1 MLMGKN
7 EYLDGENLEWQERLF
22 RLRKKYRETPPG
34 FREAEEEEKS
44 LRDLRRIRK
53 EYEERKK
60 YRIRSGYRALQECF
74 VGRERY
80 LTRIEEILAQGGDW
94 IDIGGYSSRPDATP
108 VTADEEMR
116 RLELGLEILRH
127 DYPSVPVSV
136 DTFRADVARYCVEK
150 YGVAMINDIS
160 AGELDPEM
168 FRTVA
173 DLQVPYIMM
182 HMRGTPQTMA
192 SLTDYT
198 DLMDEIMLYFA
209 EKVRQLRLMGVSDLI
224 LDPGFGFSKTLEQN
238 YELMAHLREFGIFD
252 LPILV
257 GISRKRMIYQLLGGS
272 PEESLNGTTALHAY
286 ALLNGADILRVHDV
300 KEAVEAVRIVQKI
313 KEYC

>member
-1 MLMGKN
+1 MLNRTINIKGELFSLDRPVVMGILN
-7 EYLDGENLEWQERLF
+7 VTPDSFFAGS
-22 RLRKKYRETPPG
+22 RKRTET
-34 FREAEEEEKS
+34 E
-44 LRDLRRIRK
+44 IT
-53 EYEERKK
+53 
-60 YRIRSGYRALQECF
+60 
-74 VGRERY
+74 
-80 LTRIEEILAQGGDW
+80 TRIEEILAQGGDW

-116 RLELGLEILRH
+116 RLELGLEILSR

-173 DLQVPYIMM
+173 DLKVPYIMM

-198 DLMDEIMLYFA
+198 NLMDEIMLYFA
-209 EKVRQLRLMGVSDLI
+209 EKVRQLCLMGVSDLI

-257 GISRKRMIYQLLGGS
+257 GISRKRMIYQLLGGT
-272 PEESLNGTTALHAY
+272 PEESLNGTTALHTY

>member
-1 MLMGKN
+1 MLNRTINIKGDLFPLDRPVVMGILN
-7 EYLDGENLEWQERLF
+7 VTPDSFFAGS
-22 RLRKKYRETPPG
+22 RKRT
-34 FREAEEEEKS
+34 EAE
-44 LRDLRRIRK
+44 I
-53 EYEERKK
+53 
-60 YRIRSGYRALQECF
+60 AA
-74 VGRERY
+74 
-80 LTRIEEILAQGGDW
+80 RIEEILAQGGDW

-136 DTFRADVARYCVEK
+136 DTFRADVARCCVEK

-168 FRTVA
+168 FQTVA

-198 DLMDEIMLYFA
+198 NLMDEIMLYFA
-209 EKVRQLRLMGVSDLI
+209 EKVRQLCLMGVSDLI

>member
-1 MLMGKN
+1 MLNRTINIKGELFSLDRPVVMGILN
-7 EYLDGENLEWQERLF
+7 VTPDSFFAGS
-22 RLRKKYRETPPG
+22 RKRT
-34 FREAEEEEKS
+34 EAE
-44 LRDLRRIRK
+44 I
-53 EYEERKK
+53 
-60 YRIRSGYRALQECF
+60 AA
-74 VGRERY
+74 
-80 LTRIEEILAQGGDW
+80 RIEEILAQGGDW

-116 RLELGLEILRH
+116 RLELGLEILSR

-136 DTFRADVARYCVEK
+136 DTFRADVARCCVEK

-272 PEESLNGTTALHAY
+272 PEESLNGTTALHTY

>member
-1 MLMGKN
+1 MLNRTINIKGELFSLDRPVVMGILN
-7 EYLDGENLEWQERLF
+7 VTPDSFFAGS
-22 RLRKKYRETPPG
+22 RKRT
-34 FREAEEEEKS
+34 EAE
-44 LRDLRRIRK
+44 I
-53 EYEERKK
+53 
-60 YRIRSGYRALQECF
+60 AA
-74 VGRERY
+74 
-80 LTRIEEILAQGGDW
+80 RIEEILAQGGDW

-116 RLELGLEILRH
+116 RLELGLEILSR

-136 DTFRADVARYCVEK
+136 DTFRADVARCCVEK

-257 GISRKRMIYQLLGGS
+257 GISRKRMIYQLLGGT
-272 PEESLNGTTALHAY
+272 PEESLNGTTALHTY

-300 KEAVEAVRIVQKI
+300 KEAVEVVRIVQKI

>member
-1 MLMGKN
+1 MLNRTINIKGELFSLDRPVVMGILN
-7 EYLDGENLEWQERLF
+7 VTPDSFFAGS
-22 RLRKKYRETPPG
+22 RKRTET
-34 FREAEEEEKS
+34 E
-44 LRDLRRIRK
+44 IT
-53 EYEERKK
+53 
-60 YRIRSGYRALQECF
+60 
-74 VGRERY
+74 
-80 LTRIEEILAQGGDW
+80 TRIEEILAQGGDW

-108 VTADEEMR
+108 VTTDEEMR

-136 DTFRADVARYCVEK
+136 DTFRADVARCCVEK

-173 DLQVPYIMM
+173 DLKVPYIMM

-198 DLMDEIMLYFA
+198 NLMDEIMLYFA

-257 GISRKRMIYQLLGGS
+257 GISRKRMIYQLLGGT
-272 PEESLNGTTALHAY
+272 PEESLNGTTALHTY

>member
-1 MLMGKN
+1 MLNRTINIKGELFSLDRPVVMGILN
-7 EYLDGENLEWQERLF
+7 VTPDSIFAGS
-22 RLRKKYRETPPG
+22 RKRT
-34 FREAEEEEKS
+34 EAE
-44 LRDLRRIRK
+44 I
-53 EYEERKK
+53 
-60 YRIRSGYRALQECF
+60 AA
-74 VGRERY
+74 
-80 LTRIEEILAQGGDW
+80 RIEEILAQGGDW

-173 DLQVPYIMM
+173 DLKVPYIMM

-198 DLMDEIMLYFA
+198 NLMDEIMLYFA
-209 EKVRQLRLMGVSDLI
+209 EKVRQLCLMGVSDLI

-252 LPILV
+252 LPVLV
-257 GISRKRMIYQLLGGS
+257 GISRKRMIYQLLGGT
-272 PEESLNGTTALHAY
+272 PEESLNGTTALHTY

>member
-1 MLMGKN
+1 MLGRTINIKGELFPLDRPVVMGILN
-7 EYLDGENLEWQERLF
+7 VTPDSIFAGS
-22 RLRKKYRETPPG
+22 RKQT
-34 FREAEEEEKS
+34 EAE
-44 LRDLRRIRK
+44 I
-53 EYEERKK
+53 
-60 YRIRSGYRALQECF
+60 A
-74 VGRERY
+74 
-80 LTRIEEILAQGGDW
+80 TRIEEILAQGGDW

-116 RLELGLEILRH
+116 RLEFGLEILSR

-136 DTFRADVARYCVEK
+136 DTFRADVARCCVEK

-173 DLQVPYIMM
+173 DLKVPYIMM

-192 SLTDYT
+192 SLTDYAN
-198 DLMDEIMLYFA
+198 LMDEIMLYFA

-257 GISRKRMIYQLLGGS
+257 GISRKRMIYQLLGGT
-272 PEESLNGTTALHAY
+272 PEESLNGTTALHTY

>member
-1 MLMGKN
+1 MLNRTINIKGELFSLDRPVVMGILN
-7 EYLDGENLEWQERLF
+7 VTPDSIFAGS
-22 RLRKKYRETPPG
+22 RKRT
-34 FREAEEEEKS
+34 EAE
-44 LRDLRRIRK
+44 I
-53 EYEERKK
+53 
-60 YRIRSGYRALQECF
+60 AA
-74 VGRERY
+74 
-80 LTRIEEILAQGGDW
+80 RIEEILAQGGDW

-116 RLELGLEILRH
+116 RLELGLEILSR

-136 DTFRADVARYCVEK
+136 DTFRADVARCCVEK

-173 DLQVPYIMM
+173 DLKVPYIMM
-182 HMRGTPQTMA
+182 HMRGTPQTKD

-198 DLMDEIMLYFA
+198 NLMDEIMLYFA

-257 GISRKRMIYQLLGGS
+257 GVSRKRMIYQLLGGT
-272 PEESLNGTTALHAY
+272 PEESLNGTTALHTY

-300 KEAVEAVRIVQKI
+300 KEAVEVVRIVQKI

>member
-1 MLMGKN
+1 MLNRTINIKGELFSLDRPVVMGILN
-7 EYLDGENLEWQERLF
+7 VTPDSFFAGS
-22 RLRKKYRETPPG
+22 RKRT
-34 FREAEEEEKS
+34 EAE
-44 LRDLRRIRK
+44 I
-53 EYEERKK
+53 
-60 YRIRSGYRALQECF
+60 A
-74 VGRERY
+74 V
-80 LTRIEEILAQGGDW
+80 RIEEILAQGGDW

-116 RLELGLEILRH
+116 RLELGLEILSR

-136 DTFRADVARYCVEK
+136 DTFRADVARCCVEK

-173 DLQVPYIMM
+173 DLKVPYIMM

-192 SLTDYT
+192 SQTDYT
-198 DLMDEIMLYFA
+198 NLMDEIMLYFA
-209 EKVRQLRLMGVSDLI
+209 EKVRQLCLMGVSDLI

-257 GISRKRMIYQLLGGS
+257 GISRKRMIYQLLGGT
-272 PEESLNGTTALHAY
+272 PEESLNGTTALHTY

>member
-1 MLMGKN
+1 MLNRTINIKGELFSLDRPVVMGILN
-7 EYLDGENLEWQERLF
+7 VTPDSFFAGS
-22 RLRKKYRETPPG
+22 RKRT
-34 FREAEEEEKS
+34 EAE
-44 LRDLRRIRK
+44 I
-53 EYEERKK
+53 
-60 YRIRSGYRALQECF
+60 A
-74 VGRERY
+74 
-80 LTRIEEILAQGGDW
+80 TRIEEILAQGGDW

-116 RLELGLEILRH
+116 RLELGLEILSR

-136 DTFRADVARYCVEK
+136 DTFRTDVARCCVEK

-173 DLQVPYIMM
+173 DLKVPYIMM

-198 DLMDEIMLYFA
+198 NLMDEIMLYFA

-257 GISRKRMIYQLLGGS
+257 GISRKRMIYQLLGGT
-272 PEESLNGTTALHAY
+272 PEESLNGTTALHTY

>member
-1 MLMGKN
+1 MLNRTINIKGELFSLDRPVVMGILN
-7 EYLDGENLEWQERLF
+7 VTPDSIFAGS
-22 RLRKKYRETPPG
+22 RKRT
-34 FREAEEEEKS
+34 EAE
-44 LRDLRRIRK
+44 I
-53 EYEERKK
+53 
-60 YRIRSGYRALQECF
+60 A
-74 VGRERY
+74 
-80 LTRIEEILAQGGDW
+80 TRIEEILAQGGDW

-116 RLELGLEILRH
+116 RLELGLEILNR
-127 DYPSVPVSV
+127 DYPSVLVSV
-136 DTFRADVARYCVEK
+136 DTFRADVARCCVEK

-173 DLQVPYIMM
+173 DLKVPYIMM
-182 HMRGTPQTMA
+182 HMRGTPQTKD

-198 DLMDEIMLYFA
+198 NLMDEIMLYFA

-257 GISRKRMIYQLLGGS
+257 GISRKRMIYQLLGGT
-272 PEESLNGTTALHAY
+272 PEESLNGTTALHTY

>member
-1 MLMGKN
+1 MLNRTINIKGDLFPLDRPVVMGILN
-7 EYLDGENLEWQERLF
+7 VTPDSIFAGS
-22 RLRKKYRETPPG
+22 RKRTET
-34 FREAEEEEKS
+34 E
-44 LRDLRRIRK
+44 IT
-53 EYEERKK
+53 
-60 YRIRSGYRALQECF
+60 
-74 VGRERY
+74 
-80 LTRIEEILAQGGDW
+80 TRIEEILAQGGDW

-136 DTFRADVARYCVEK
+136 DTFRADVARCCVEK

-173 DLQVPYIMM
+173 DLKVPYIMM
-182 HMRGTPQTMA
+182 HMRGTPQTKD

-198 DLMDEIMLYFA
+198 NLMDEIMLYFA

-257 GISRKRMIYQLLGGS
+257 GISRKRMIYQLLGGT

>member
-1 MLMGKN
+1 MLNRTINIKGDLFPLDRPVVMGILN
-7 EYLDGENLEWQERLF
+7 VTPDSFFAGS
-22 RLRKKYRETPPG
+22 RKRTET
-34 FREAEEEEKS
+34 E
-44 LRDLRRIRK
+44 IT
-53 EYEERKK
+53 
-60 YRIRSGYRALQECF
+60 
-74 VGRERY
+74 
-80 LTRIEEILAQGGDW
+80 TRIEEILAQGGDW
-94 IDIGGYSSRPDATP
+94 IDIGGYSSRRDATP

-116 RLELGLEILRH
+116 RLELGLEILSR

-136 DTFRADVARYCVEK
+136 DTFRADVARCCVEK

-173 DLQVPYIMM
+173 DLKVPYIMM

-257 GISRKRMIYQLLGGS
+257 GISRKRMIYQLLGS
-272 PEESLNGTTALHAY
+272 TPEESLNGTTALHTY

>member
-1 MLMGKN
+1 MLNRTINIKGELFSLDRPVVMGILN
-7 EYLDGENLEWQERLF
+7 VTPDSFFAGS
-22 RLRKKYRETPPG
+22 RKRT
-34 FREAEEEEKS
+34 EAE
-44 LRDLRRIRK
+44 I
-53 EYEERKK
+53 
-60 YRIRSGYRALQECF
+60 A
-74 VGRERY
+74 V
-80 LTRIEEILAQGGDW
+80 RIEEILAQGGDW

-116 RLELGLEILRH
+116 RLELGLEILSR

-136 DTFRADVARYCVEK
+136 DTFRADVARCCVEK

-173 DLQVPYIMM
+173 DLKVPYIMM

-198 DLMDEIMLYFA
+198 NLMDEIMLYFA

-300 KEAVEAVRIVQKI
+300 KEAVEVVRIVQKI

>member
-1 MLMGKN
+1 MLNRTINIKGELFSLDRPVVMGILN
-7 EYLDGENLEWQERLF
+7 VTPDSFFAGS
-22 RLRKKYRETPPG
+22 RKRT
-34 FREAEEEEKS
+34 EAE
-44 LRDLRRIRK
+44 I
-53 EYEERKK
+53 
-60 YRIRSGYRALQECF
+60 AM
-74 VGRERY
+74 
-80 LTRIEEILAQGGDW
+80 RIEEILAQGGDW

-116 RLELGLEILRH
+116 RLELGLEILSR

-136 DTFRADVARYCVEK
+136 DTFRADVARCCVEK

-173 DLQVPYIMM
+173 DLKVPYIMM

-192 SLTDYT
+192 SLTDYAN
-198 DLMDEIMLYFA
+198 LMDEIMLYFA

-238 YELMAHLREFGIFD
+238 YELMAHLREFGLFD

-257 GISRKRMIYQLLGGS
+257 GISRKRMIYQLLGGT
-272 PEESLNGTTALHAY
+272 PEESLNGTTALHTY

>member
-1 MLMGKN
+1 MDRPVVMGILN
-7 EYLDGENLEWQERLF
+7 VTPDSFFAGS
-22 RLRKKYRETPPG
+22 RKRT
-34 FREAEEEEKS
+34 EAE
-44 LRDLRRIRK
+44 I
-53 EYEERKK
+53 
-60 YRIRSGYRALQECF
+60 AM
-74 VGRERY
+74 
-80 LTRIEEILAQGGDW
+80 RIEEILAQGGDW

-173 DLQVPYIMM
+173 DLKVPYIMM

-198 DLMDEIMLYFA
+198 NLMDEIMLYFA

-257 GISRKRMIYQLLGGS
+257 GISRKRMIYQLLGGT
-272 PEESLNGTTALHAY
+272 PEESLNGTTALHTY

>member
-1 MLMGKN
+1 MLNRTINIKGELFSLDRPVVMGILN
-7 EYLDGENLEWQERLF
+7 VTPDSFFAGS
-22 RLRKKYRETPPG
+22 RKRT
-34 FREAEEEEKS
+34 EAE
-44 LRDLRRIRK
+44 I
-53 EYEERKK
+53 
-60 YRIRSGYRALQECF
+60 AA
-74 VGRERY
+74 
-80 LTRIEEILAQGGDW
+80 RIEEILAQGGDW

-116 RLELGLEILRH
+116 RLELGLEILSR

-136 DTFRADVARYCVEK
+136 DTFRADVARCCVEK

-173 DLQVPYIMM
+173 DLKVPYIMM

-198 DLMDEIMLYFA
+198 NLMDEIMLYFA
-209 EKVRQLRLMGVSDLI
+209 EKVRQLCLMGVSDLI

-257 GISRKRMIYQLLGGS
+257 GISRKRMIYQLLGGT

>member
-1 MLMGKN
+1 MLNRTINIKGDLFPLDRPVVMGILN
-7 EYLDGENLEWQERLF
+7 VTPDSFFAGS
-22 RLRKKYRETPPG
+22 RKRT
-34 FREAEEEEKS
+34 EAE
-44 LRDLRRIRK
+44 I
-53 EYEERKK
+53 
-60 YRIRSGYRALQECF
+60 AA
-74 VGRERY
+74 
-80 LTRIEEILAQGGDW
+80 RIEEILAQGGDW

-116 RLELGLEILRH
+116 RLELGLEILSR

-136 DTFRADVARYCVEK
+136 DTFRADVARCCVEK

-173 DLQVPYIMM
+173 DLKVPYIMM

-209 EKVRQLRLMGVSDLI
+209 EKVRQLCLMGVSDLI

-257 GISRKRMIYQLLGGS
+257 GISRKRMIYQLLGGT
-272 PEESLNGTTALHAY
+272 PEESLNGTTALHTY

>member
-1 MLMGKN
+1 MLNRTINIKGDLFPLDRPVVMGILN
-7 EYLDGENLEWQERLF
+7 VTPDSFFAGS
-22 RLRKKYRETPPG
+22 RKRT
-34 FREAEEEEKS
+34 EAE
-44 LRDLRRIRK
+44 I
-53 EYEERKK
+53 
-60 YRIRSGYRALQECF
+60 AA
-74 VGRERY
+74 
-80 LTRIEEILAQGGDW
+80 RIEEILAQGGDW

-136 DTFRADVARYCVEK
+136 DTFRADVARCCVEK

-173 DLQVPYIMM
+173 DLKVPYIMM

-198 DLMDEIMLYFA
+198 NLMDEIMLYFA
-209 EKVRQLRLMGVSDLI
+209 EKVRQLCLMGVSDLI

-257 GISRKRMIYQLLGGS
+257 GISRKRMIYQLLGGT

-300 KEAVEAVRIVQKI
+300 KEAVEVVRIVQKI

>member
-1 MLMGKN
+1 MLNRTINIKGKLFPLDRPVVMGILN
-7 EYLDGENLEWQERLF
+7 VTPDSFFAGS
-22 RLRKKYRETPPG
+22 RKQT
-34 FREAEEEEKS
+34 EAE
-44 LRDLRRIRK
+44 I
-53 EYEERKK
+53 
-60 YRIRSGYRALQECF
+60 A
-74 VGRERY
+74 
-80 LTRIEEILAQGGDW
+80 TRIEEILAQGGDW

-108 VTADEEMR
+108 VAADEEMR
-116 RLELGLEILRH
+116 RLELGLEILGR

-136 DTFRADVARYCVEK
+136 DTFRADVARRCVER

-173 DLQVPYIMM
+173 DLRVPYIMM

-192 SLTDYT
+192 SLTDYAS
-198 DLMDEIMLYFA
+198 LMDEIMLYFA
-209 EKVRQLRLMGVSDLI
+209 EKVRRLRLMGVCDLI
-224 LDPGFGFSKTLEQN
+224 LDPGFGFSKTLDQN

-257 GISRKRMIYQLLGGS
+257 GVSRKRMVYQLLGAT
-272 PEESLNGTTALHAY
+272 PEESLNGTTALHTY
-286 ALLNGADILRVHDV
+286 ALLNGASILRVHDV
-300 KEAVEAVRIVQKI
+300 REAVEAVRIVEKI

>member
-1 MLMGKN
+1 MLNRTINIKGDLFPLDRPVVMGILN
-7 EYLDGENLEWQERLF
+7 VTPDSIFAGS
-22 RLRKKYRETPPG
+22 RKRT
-34 FREAEEEEKS
+34 EAE
-44 LRDLRRIRK
+44 I
-53 EYEERKK
+53 
-60 YRIRSGYRALQECF
+60 AM
-74 VGRERY
+74 
-80 LTRIEEILAQGGDW
+80 RIEEILAQGGDW

-136 DTFRADVARYCVEK
+136 DTFRADVARCCVEK

-173 DLQVPYIMM
+173 DLKVPYIMM
-182 HMRGTPQTMA
+182 HMRGTPQTKD

-198 DLMDEIMLYFA
+198 NLMDEIMLYFA
-209 EKVRQLRLMGVSDLI
+209 EKVRQLCLMGVSDLI

-257 GISRKRMIYQLLGGS
+257 GISRKRMIYQLLGGT
-272 PEESLNGTTALHAY
+272 PEESLNGTTALHTY

>member
-1 MLMGKN
+1 MLNRTINIKGDLFPLDRPVVMGILN
-7 EYLDGENLEWQERLF
+7 VTPDSIFAGS
-22 RLRKKYRETPPG
+22 RKRTET
-34 FREAEEEEKS
+34 E
-44 LRDLRRIRK
+44 IT
-53 EYEERKK
+53 
-60 YRIRSGYRALQECF
+60 
-74 VGRERY
+74 
-80 LTRIEEILAQGGDW
+80 TRIEEILAQGGDW

-136 DTFRADVARYCVEK
+136 DTFRADVARCCVEK

-173 DLQVPYIMM
+173 DLKVPYIMM
-182 HMRGTPQTMA
+182 HMRGTPQTKD

-198 DLMDEIMLYFA
+198 NLMDEIMLYFA

-272 PEESLNGTTALHAY
+272 PEESLNGTTALHTY

>member
-1 MLMGKN
+1 MLNRTINIKGELFSLDRPVVMGILN
-7 EYLDGENLEWQERLF
+7 VTPDSFFAGS
-22 RLRKKYRETPPG
+22 RKRT
-34 FREAEEEEKS
+34 EAE
-44 LRDLRRIRK
+44 I
-53 EYEERKK
+53 
-60 YRIRSGYRALQECF
+60 AA
-74 VGRERY
+74 
-80 LTRIEEILAQGGDW
+80 RIEEILAQGGDW

-116 RLELGLEILRH
+116 RLELGLEILSR

-136 DTFRADVARYCVEK
+136 DTFRADVARCCVEK

-173 DLQVPYIMM
+173 DLKVPYIMM

-198 DLMDEIMLYFA
+198 NLMDEIMLYFA
-209 EKVRQLRLMGVSDLI
+209 EKVRQLCLMGVSDLI

-257 GISRKRMIYQLLGGS
+257 GISRKRMIYQLLGGT
-272 PEESLNGTTALHAY
+272 PEESLNGTTALHTY
-286 ALLNGADILRVHDV
+286 ALLNGAYILRVHDV

>member
-1 MLMGKN
+1 MLNRTINIKGELFSLDRPVVMGILN
-7 EYLDGENLEWQERLF
+7 VTPDSFFAGS
-22 RLRKKYRETPPG
+22 RKRT
-34 FREAEEEEKS
+34 EAE
-44 LRDLRRIRK
+44 I
-53 EYEERKK
+53 
-60 YRIRSGYRALQECF
+60 AA
-74 VGRERY
+74 
-80 LTRIEEILAQGGDW
+80 RIEEILAQGGDW

-116 RLELGLEILRH
+116 RLELGLEILIR

-136 DTFRADVARYCVEK
+136 DTFRADVARCCVEK

-173 DLQVPYIMM
+173 DLKVPYIMM

-198 DLMDEIMLYFA
+198 NLMDEIMLYFA

>member
-1 MLMGKN
+1 
-7 EYLDGENLEWQERLF
+7 
-22 RLRKKYRETPPG
+22 
-34 FREAEEEEKS
+34 
-44 LRDLRRIRK
+44 
-53 EYEERKK
+53 
-60 YRIRSGYRALQECF
+60 
-74 VGRERY
+74 
-80 LTRIEEILAQGGDW
+80 
-94 IDIGGYSSRPDATP
+94 
-108 VTADEEMR
+108 
-116 RLELGLEILRH
+116 
-127 DYPSVPVSV
+127 
-136 DTFRADVARYCVEK
+136 
-150 YGVAMINDIS
+150 
-160 AGELDPEM
+160 
-168 FRTVA
+168 
-173 DLQVPYIMM
+173 MM

>member
-1 MLMGKN
+1 MLNRTINIKGELFSLDRPVVMGILN
-7 EYLDGENLEWQERLF
+7 VTPDSFFAGS
-22 RLRKKYRETPPG
+22 RKRT
-34 FREAEEEEKS
+34 EAE
-44 LRDLRRIRK
+44 I
-53 EYEERKK
+53 
-60 YRIRSGYRALQECF
+60 A
-74 VGRERY
+74 V
-80 LTRIEEILAQGGDW
+80 RIEEILAQGGDW

-116 RLELGLEILRH
+116 RLELGLEILSR

-136 DTFRADVARYCVEK
+136 DTFRADVARCCVEK

-173 DLQVPYIMM
+173 DLKVPYIMM

-198 DLMDEIMLYFA
+198 NLMDEIMLYFA
-209 EKVRQLRLMGVSDLI
+209 EKVRQLCLMGVSDLI

-257 GISRKRMIYQLLGGS
+257 GISRKRMIYQLLGGT
-272 PEESLNGTTALHAY
+272 PEESLNGTTALHTY

>member
-1 MLMGKN
+1 MLNRTINIKGELFSLDRPVVMGILN
-7 EYLDGENLEWQERLF
+7 VTPDSFFAGS
-22 RLRKKYRETPPG
+22 RKRT
-34 FREAEEEEKS
+34 EAE
-44 LRDLRRIRK
+44 I
-53 EYEERKK
+53 
-60 YRIRSGYRALQECF
+60 AA
-74 VGRERY
+74 
-80 LTRIEEILAQGGDW
+80 RIEEILAQGGDW

-116 RLELGLEILRH
+116 RLELGLEILSR

-136 DTFRADVARYCVEK
+136 DTFRADVARCCVEK

-173 DLQVPYIMM
+173 DLKVPYIMM
-182 HMRGTPQTMA
+182 HMRGTPQTKD

-198 DLMDEIMLYFA
+198 NLMDEIMLYFA

-257 GISRKRMIYQLLGGS
+257 GISRKRMIYQLLGSS

>member
-1 MLMGKN
+1 MLNRTINIKGDLFPLDRPVVMGILN
-7 EYLDGENLEWQERLF
+7 VTPDSFFAGS
-22 RLRKKYRETPPG
+22 RKRTET
-34 FREAEEEEKS
+34 E
-44 LRDLRRIRK
+44 IT
-53 EYEERKK
+53 
-60 YRIRSGYRALQECF
+60 
-74 VGRERY
+74 
-80 LTRIEEILAQGGDW
+80 TRIEEILAQGGDW

-173 DLQVPYIMM
+173 DLKVPYIMM

-198 DLMDEIMLYFA
+198 NLMDEIMLYFA
-209 EKVRQLRLMGVSDLI
+209 EKVRQLCLMGVSDLI

-252 LPILV
+252 LPVLV
-257 GISRKRMIYQLLGGS
+257 GISRKRMIYQLLGGT
-272 PEESLNGTTALHAY
+272 PEESLNGTTALHTY

>member
-1 MLMGKN
+1 MLNRTINIKGELFSLDRPVVMGILN
-7 EYLDGENLEWQERLF
+7 VTPDSFFAGS
-22 RLRKKYRETPPG
+22 RKRT
-34 FREAEEEEKS
+34 EAE
-44 LRDLRRIRK
+44 IT
-53 EYEERKK
+53 
-60 YRIRSGYRALQECF
+60 
-74 VGRERY
+74 
-80 LTRIEEILAQGGDW
+80 TRIEEILAQGGDW

-116 RLELGLEILRH
+116 RLELGLEILSR

-136 DTFRADVARYCVEK
+136 DTFRADVARCCVEK

-173 DLQVPYIMM
+173 DLKVPYIMM

-198 DLMDEIMLYFA
+198 NLMDEIMLYFA

-257 GISRKRMIYQLLGGS
+257 GISRKRMIYQLLGGT
-272 PEESLNGTTALHAY
+272 PEESLNGTTALHTY

>member
-1 MLMGKN
+1 MLNRTINIKGDLFPLDRPVVMGILN
-7 EYLDGENLEWQERLF
+7 VTPDSFFAGS
-22 RLRKKYRETPPG
+22 RKRT
-34 FREAEEEEKS
+34 EAE
-44 LRDLRRIRK
+44 I
-53 EYEERKK
+53 
-60 YRIRSGYRALQECF
+60 AM
-74 VGRERY
+74 
-80 LTRIEEILAQGGDW
+80 RIEEILAQGGDW

-116 RLELGLEILRH
+116 RLELGLEILSR

-136 DTFRADVARYCVEK
+136 DTFRADVARCCVEK

-173 DLQVPYIMM
+173 DLKVPYIMM

-198 DLMDEIMLYFA
+198 NLMDEIMLYFA
-209 EKVRQLRLMGVSDLI
+209 EKVRQLCLMGVSDLI

-257 GISRKRMIYQLLGGS
+257 GISRKRMIYQLLGGT
-272 PEESLNGTTALHAY
+272 PEESLNGTTALHTY

>member
-1 MLMGKN
+1 MLNRTINIKGDLFPLDRPVVMGILN
-7 EYLDGENLEWQERLF
+7 VTPDSIFAGS
-22 RLRKKYRETPPG
+22 RKQT
-34 FREAEEEEKS
+34 EAE
-44 LRDLRRIRK
+44 I
-53 EYEERKK
+53 
-60 YRIRSGYRALQECF
+60 A
-74 VGRERY
+74 
-80 LTRIEEILAQGGDW
+80 TRIEEILAQGGDW

-136 DTFRADVARYCVEK
+136 DTFRADVARCCVEK

-168 FRTVA
+168 FQTVA

-300 KEAVEAVRIVQKI
+300 KEAVEVVRIVQKI

>member
-1 MLMGKN
+1 MLNRTINIKGELFSLDRPVVMGILN
-7 EYLDGENLEWQERLF
+7 VTPDSFFAGS
-22 RLRKKYRETPPG
+22 RKRT
-34 FREAEEEEKS
+34 EAE
-44 LRDLRRIRK
+44 I
-53 EYEERKK
+53 
-60 YRIRSGYRALQECF
+60 AA
-74 VGRERY
+74 
-80 LTRIEEILAQGGDW
+80 RIEEILAQGGDW

-257 GISRKRMIYQLLGGS
+257 GISRKRMIYQLLGGT
-272 PEESLNGTTALHAY
+272 PEESLNGTTALHTY